1 MCMSWNQPN
10 PRPIPRTE
18 RQPQSLHPWSRVPTL
33 QAAELLH
40 HPHKNIADLRQGIA
54 LTNTDPWSAIERQ
67 IAPARLQLPI
77 LPAFRAKYLC
87 IWTVYV
93 RSTMHSVNVVCDD
106 GSFRNEDGRETVFVS
121 AHREDCIFLC
131 FAFVAWDD
139 GMKAKS
145 YKFKSV
151 TYSIIER

>member
-1 MCMSWNQPN
+1 MSMSWNQPN

-18 RQPQSLHPWSRVPTL
+18 RQPQSLHPGSRVPTL

-87 IWTVYV
+87 IWTVDV
-93 RSTMHSVNVVCDD
+93 RSSMHGVDVVGDD
-106 GSFRNEDGRETVFVS
+106 RSFGDEDRGKAVFAS

-139 GMKAKS
+139 GVKAQS
-145 YKFKSV
+145 Y
-151 TYSIIER
+151 